1 MFIRKKKNKSGS
13 ITVQILYKHQGKNHI
28 IKTVGTSNDD
38 QEIGSLYQQAQALI
52 PGLFNQLSLYEEES
66 PKVGV
71 IKKLNNDD
79 IRVVGPEI
87 IFGRIFDKL
96 GFNTIPDELF
106 KDLAISRITH
116 PGSKLKLAEY
126 LQENGKQN
134 IQVDRIY
141 RFLDKLNTKY
151 KSQVEEISFIH
162 TKKLLGGKIGVV
174 FYDMTTIYFESS
186 QPDDFRMTGFSKE
199 GKHNHPQIYLGLLVG
214 VNGYPI
220 GYEIFEGNT
229 YEGHTLIPV
238 LQRFQS
244 RFELDKPIVIADAGL
259 LSTDNL
265 NKLIAN
271 GYTFILGARI
281 KNESKHIIQKIVSLN
296 LADGQIGQIDKDDQ
310 TILYISYSNKRAMKD
325 ASNRERG
332 LKRLE
337 KSLNAGRLT
346 KSNINNRGYNKYLKM
361 EGDIKIEINYDK
373 FYEDVRWDGLKGYVT
388 NTDIPGTQVIDN
400 YKNLWKIEKA
410 FRISKTDLKIRPIYH
425 RLRDRI
431 EAHICI
437 SFVSYVLY
445 KELENVLYEHKSNI
459 SITKAIEVTKKIYEI
474 TITDDNNIKR
484 HIRLKNNNTQ
494 QEILNIIDSE
504 F

>member
-1 MFIRKKKNKSGS
+1 M
-13 ITVQILYKHQGKNHI
+13 
-28 IKTVGTSNDD
+28 
-38 QEIGSLYQQAQALI
+38 
-52 PGLFNQLSLYEEES
+52 
-66 PKVGV
+66 
-71 IKKLNNDD
+71 
-79 IRVVGPEI
+79 
-87 IFGRIFDKL
+87 
-96 GFNTIPDELF
+96 
-106 KDLAISRITH
+106 
-116 PGSKLKLAEY
+116 
-126 LQENGKQN
+126 
-134 IQVDRIY
+134 
-141 RFLDKLNTKY
+141 
-151 KSQVEEISFIH
+151 
-162 TKKLLGGKIGVV
+162 
-174 FYDMTTIYFESS
+174 
-186 QPDDFRMTGFSKE
+186 
-199 GKHNHPQIYLGLLVG
+199 G

-244 RFELDKPIVIADAGL
+244 RFELDKPIVVADAGL

-281 KNESKHIIQKIVSLN
+281 KNESKHIIQKIMNLN

-346 KSNINNRGYNKYLKM
+346 KSNINNRGYNKYLKI

-373 FYEDVRWDGLKGYVT
+373 FYDDARWDGLKGYVT
-388 NTDIPGTQVIDN
+388 NTDIPGTQVIDS

-445 KELENVLYEHKSNI
+445 KELENVLYEYKSNI
-459 SITKAIEVTKKIYEI
+459 SIAKAIEVTKKIYEI

-484 HIRLKNNNTQ
+484 HIRLKSNHTQ